1 MENDKILEIKDLF
14 VKFPMDGGAINAVNG
29 VNLSLGK
36 GETLGVVGESGCGK
50 SVTMS
55 TILRLVKTPPARIE
69 GEIYYK
75 GQNILDMP
83 MRDFTRIRGKEIS
96 MIFQE
101 PMTSLDP
108 VIKIGPQIAESLM
121 LHEKLLKNAAMAK
134 ALELLKQVEIPN
146 AEKRINDYP
155 HQLSGGMRQR
165 VMIAMALACK
175 PQILL
180 ADEPTTALDVTIQ
193 AQIMDLIK
201 KLRGEYGM
209 SIMIVTHDLG
219 VISDVADRVVVF
231 YSGQI
236 VEEAHTADLFKHPK
250 HPYTKGLL
258 ACIPTLQTK
267 AQRLQVIEGNIA
279 DPANRPSGCPFHPR
293 CRYAT
298 ERCRKENPKLYPCGD
313 GHMAAC
319 HLVEDNG

>member
-1 MENDKILEIKDLF
+1 
-14 VKFPMDGGAINAVNG
+14 MDGGAINAVNG

-55 TILRLVKTPPARIE
+55 TILRLAKTPPARIE

-75 GQNILDMP
+75 GRIFWICRCGFYQNQ
-83 MRDFTRIRGKEIS
+83 GKEIS
-96 MIFQE
+96 LIFQE

-180 ADEPTTALDVTIQ
+180 ADEPTTA
-193 AQIMDLIK
+193 
-201 KLRGEYGM
+201 
-209 SIMIVTHDLG
+209 S
-219 VISDVADRVVVF
+219 
-231 YSGQI
+231 
-236 VEEAHTADLFKHPK
+236 
-250 HPYTKGLL
+250 
-258 ACIPTLQTK
+258 
-267 AQRLQVIEGNIA
+267 
-279 DPANRPSGCPFHPR
+279 
-293 CRYAT
+293 
-298 ERCRKENPKLYPCGD
+298 
-313 GHMAAC
+313 
-319 HLVEDNG
+319 